1 MNIPEELGYTK
12 EHEWVRFNDDGTVT
26 MGITEFATDQLG
38 DVVYV
43 DLPPVGTT
51 VRQFEKFGEIESVK
65 AVSEL
70 FSGISGEVVEVN
82 EKLGDQPELVN
93 SDPYGEGWMLRVRP
107 SNPAERDNLLSAADY
122 GALTA

>member
-26 MGITEFATDQLG
+26 MGITEFASEQLG

-43 DLPPVGTT
+43 DLPPVGTA
-51 VRQFEKFGEIESVK
+51 VKQFEKFGEIESVK

-70 FSGISGEVVEVN
+70 FSAMSGDIVAVN
-82 EKLGDQPELVN
+82 EKLSDQPELVN
-93 SDPYGEGWMLRVRP
+93 TDPYGEGWMVRVRL
-107 SNPAERDNLLSAADY
+107 SDPAERSNLLTAADY